1 MDRDALEEFAAAG
14 FSWFSRSGIGL
25 DVIAEWCNEQASSDG
40 DQRYWILGA
49 SFLAL
54 DEWWAARDHEG
65 GIGVNEYIA
74 LNESIKNHLQTI
86 LDEAD
91 APDAARRAGS
101 LALRIQAVIDGR
113 VPATLYRHDDDAP
126 E

>member
-1 MDRDALEEFAAAG
+1 MDRESLEEFAATG
-14 FSWFSRSGIGL
+14 FSWFGTSGIGL
-25 DVIAEWCNEQASSDG
+25 DVIAEWCNEEAMGGG

-86 LDEAD
+86 LDESD
-91 APDAARRAGS
+91 AADAARRAGS

-113 VPATLYRHDDDAP
+113 VPATLYRHDDDSP